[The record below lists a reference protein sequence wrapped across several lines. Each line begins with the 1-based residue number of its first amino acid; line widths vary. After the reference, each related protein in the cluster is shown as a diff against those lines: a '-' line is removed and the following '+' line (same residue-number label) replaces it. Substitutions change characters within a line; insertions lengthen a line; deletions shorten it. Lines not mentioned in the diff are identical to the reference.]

1 MASSPSYH
9 CGYHLDTT
17 CHHHG
22 YLRDTTCRHRRP
34 IIDLF
39 TLSWIL
45 LMCRLP
51 LALHMRFHL
60 HVFGIVKSNAI
71 NWLFGLHELGQWAS
85 SCPSLAAAHYPFFW
99 FCCYLNLFCLSLLA
113 SIACRLKSSS
123 IKVI

>member
-1 MASSPSYH
+1 MAIFEIQHVGIAALFNP
-9 CGYHLDTT
+9 
-17 CHHHG
+17 
-22 YLRDTTCRHRRP
+22 P

-85 SCPSLAAAHYPFFW
+85 SCPSLAAAHYPFF
-99 FCCYLNLFCLSLLA
+99 LVLLLS
-113 SIACRLKSSS
+113 
-123 IKVI
+123 